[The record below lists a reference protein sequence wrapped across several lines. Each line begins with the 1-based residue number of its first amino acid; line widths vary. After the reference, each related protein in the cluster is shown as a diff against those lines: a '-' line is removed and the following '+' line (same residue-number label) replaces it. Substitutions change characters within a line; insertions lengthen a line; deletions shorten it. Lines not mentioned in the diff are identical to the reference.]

1 MRASLHRTHFF
12 LILLDLST
20 HESYGAKSD
29 KSGSNAD
36 ETNGGKQPREILAK
50 QVSKREQERHVG
62 HRARKYPGQK
72 MCCRHMHRAG
82 EKRDNGTECA
92 GVLCEKETRS
102 TEALE
107 ERI

>member
-50 QVSKREQERHVG
+50 QGSKREQERHVRHG
-62 HRARKYPGQK
+62 ARKHPGQK
-72 MCCRHMHRAG
+72 MRRWHVHRAG
-82 EKRDNGTECA
+82 EERNDGSECA
-92 GVLCEKETRS
+92 RILR
-102 TEALE
+102 E
-107 ERI
+107 EQT